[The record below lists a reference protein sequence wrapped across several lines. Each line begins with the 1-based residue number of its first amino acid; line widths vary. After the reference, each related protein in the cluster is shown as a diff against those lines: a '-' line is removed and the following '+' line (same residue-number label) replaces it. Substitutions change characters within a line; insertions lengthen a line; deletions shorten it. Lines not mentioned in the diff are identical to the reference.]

1 MTAQT
6 TPQTNTHS
14 TRGRKRAFST
24 AVASD
29 DSDDNSEAE
38 ELSWEWLY
46 STEQPDVGEK
56 GDGDRKRRKVAAS
69 SKIVGARY
77 GDFECRVGDTV
88 MLKAGDA
95 STGTWV
101 AIICDFREDSET
113 GEMSANFMWFLTEKE
128 IRNTERKRK
137 DFHWVCI
144 VAMLCPCFLGTNLIF
159 ILLTINPE
167 RAVHLAIV

>member
-14 TRGRKRAFST
+14 TRGRKRAFS
-24 AVASD
+24 AAIASE
-29 DSDDNSEAE
+29 DSDANSEAE

-46 STEQPDVGEK
+46 STEQSDNGEK
-56 GDGDRKRRKVAAS
+56 VDGDRKRRKVAAS
-69 SKIVGARY
+69 SQIVGARY

-95 STGTWV
+95 SNGAWV
-101 AIICDFREDSET
+101 AIICDFQEDSET

-137 DFHWVCI
+137 DFYWVCT
-144 VAMLCPCFLGTNLIF
+144 VAISLHPWNDCSLF
-159 ILLTINPE
+159 
-167 RAVHLAIV
+167 

>member
-14 TRGRKRAFST
+14 TRGRKRAFSA
-24 AVASD
+24 AVASEA
-29 DSDDNSEAE
+29 SDDNSEAE

-46 STEQPDVGEK
+46 STEPDNGEK
-56 GDGDRKRRKVAAS
+56 GDGDRKRRRVSAS

-88 MLKAGDA
+88 MLKAGDV
-95 STGTWV
+95 SNGTWA
-101 AIICDFREDSET
+101 AIICDFREDGET

-144 VAMLCPCFLGTNLIF
+144 VATPLYLGTDVYSSNHQSRTSCISRH
-159 ILLTINPE
+159 LLT
-167 RAVHLAIV
+167 